1 MGQNSAAGDD
11 CRVRRCGRRC
21 HAGAVSESK
30 RLTSPSAWATRVRR
44 ALHDPS
50 FQTDA
55 LQIGKTVAAAVVAWV
70 AAVHVFHLQ
79 QPFLAP
85 WAALL
90 TVHATV
96 YRTVSRGIQQ
106 VGATVFGVVLAF
118 GMGSLIGV
126 NVATIACTLLVA
138 LTIGGASMFR
148 AEGMTAATTALVV
161 LTTGYAENA
170 DGLVSRLLDT
180 AIGITCG
187 VVINLAVYPP
197 LADRSA
203 ARRVERIDDS
213 VGALL
218 TDMADALRAGYD
230 EETVDAI
237 VERTRDLD
245 ADIESAWSVVS
256 ESNESRRFN
265 PRRTARRVGPRAASY
280 SDVLHRLEQAVAEV
294 RSMARTLGVQAHGAQ
309 AWNEQFRETWVS
321 LLAGAGAAV
330 TDADPDAVAHVRRE
344 LADLVHSMSTRELP
358 GMHWPQYGALVTNL
372 RNVVEAMED
381 VAAAQPQLAAS

>member
-1 MGQNSAAGDD
+1 M
-11 CRVRRCGRRC
+11 
-21 HAGAVSESK
+21 SESK
-30 RLTSPSAWATRVRR
+30 RATSPAAWATQARR
-44 ALHDPS
+44 TLHDPS

-55 LQIGKTVAAAVVAWV
+55 LQVSKTVAAAVIAWV
-70 AAVHVFHLQ
+70 AAVHAFHLQ

-138 LTIGGASMFR
+138 LTVGGASVFR
-148 AEGMTAATTALVV
+148 AEGMTVATTALIV
-161 LTTGYAENA
+161 LTTGYAEDT

-180 AIGITCG
+180 GIGIICG
-187 VVINLAVYPP
+187 VLINLAVYPP
-197 LADRSA
+197 LAHRSA
-203 ARRVERIDDS
+203 ARRVEKIDDG

-218 TDMADALRAGYD
+218 TDMADAIREGYD
-230 EETVDAI
+230 QETVEAM
-237 VERTRDLD
+237 VERTRVLEG
-245 ADIESAWSVVS
+245 DIEGAWSVVS
-256 ESNESRRFN
+256 ESIESRRFN
-265 PRRTARRVGPRAASY
+265 PRRTARRVGARVASY

-294 RSMARTLGVQAHGAQ
+294 RSMAQTLGVQAHA
-309 AWNEQFRETWVS
+309 AHTWNQQFRREWVS
-321 LLAGAGAAV
+321 LLADAGAAV
-330 TDADPDAVAHVRRE
+330 TDADPEAVAHVRRR
-344 LADLVHSMSTRELP
+344 LADLVHTMSTRELP
-358 GMHWPQYGALVTNL
+358 GMHWPDYGALVTNL
-372 RNVVEAMED
+372 RNIVEAMED